1 MADESKTILIVDDDE
16 DIRQFLS
23 DLLASEG
30 YPSREAGAGHEG
42 VEAALRFKPALILLD
57 IMMPGMDGYEVCE
70 RLKADPTTRDIPIV
84 MVTVRNDIADISRSL
99 VTGAS
104 GFVVKPF
111 DPECLLKTVAMI
123 LSGRPFEAY
132 QQTTP
137 VVLVSPPP
145 PAEGAQV
152 AFLDI
157 MEPGGCKSI
166 LHAASRA
173 SGNTLVALWQFPQD
187 EGVVQSTGAILTE
200 SNRAFHAV
208 LEIVAG
214 RPTVKILAC
223 QIHKST
229 ALEF

>member
-1 MADESKTILIVDDDE
+1 MSDESKTILIVDDDE
-16 DIRQFLS
+16 DIRQFLG

-30 YPSREAGAGHEG
+30 YLSREAASGREG
-42 VEAALRFKPALILLD
+42 VEAALQSKPDLILLD

-70 RLKADPTTRDIPIV
+70 RLKADSATRDIPIV

-111 DPECLLKTVAMI
+111 DPECLLKTVGMI
-123 LSGRPFEAY
+123 LSGQPFEAY
-132 QQTTP
+132 RQTTP
-137 VVLVSPPP
+137 LVLLPPCQP
-145 PAEGAQV
+145 PAGAQV

-157 MEPGGCKSI
+157 MEPGGCKSVM
-166 LHAASRA
+166 HAATRA
-173 SGNTLVALWQFPQD
+173 PGNTLVALWQFPQD
-187 EGVVQSTGAILTE
+187 EGVVQTTGAILTE
-200 SNRAFHAV
+200 SNRAFDAV
-208 LEIVAG
+208 LEIVTG

-229 ALEF
+229 ALVF